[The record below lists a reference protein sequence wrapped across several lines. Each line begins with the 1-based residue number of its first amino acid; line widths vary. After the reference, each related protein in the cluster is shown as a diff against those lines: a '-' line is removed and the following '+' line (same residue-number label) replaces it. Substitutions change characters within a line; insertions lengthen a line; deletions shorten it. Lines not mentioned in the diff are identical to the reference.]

1 MGVTANARA
10 CVIIPDENAG
20 GDMKSYWIVTKGDK
34 ATLEQREVPVPK
46 PKPNEILF
54 KVHASAL
61 NRGELTVGGV
71 VHGGPE
77 KNGGNEGAGIV
88 EAVGESVSGF
98 KAGDRVMGR
107 ARGCW
112 ADYAIMEV
120 EQALPVPEYMS
131 FEQAAA
137 TPLSLI
143 TAYEAMVTYGKVRKG
158 EWVLVAGAS
167 SGAGVASIQIAQV
180 LGAKSIGTSGSAD
193 KLTKLKAAGL
203 DVGIQTRAPDFSSKV
218 REITGGAG
226 VNLALNYVGGTYF
239 PEILKSLA
247 NKGRVAIVGYVDG
260 SHHADI
266 DLSAVHANRFEIF
279 GVSNA
284 KLNAAEKAEATRG
297 FKRDIL
303 PGYYERR
310 LAPLVDRVF
319 RFDELPAA
327 KAHMEANAM
336 VGKIVVRLA

>member
-1 MGVTANARA
+1 
-10 CVIIPDENAG
+10 
-20 GDMKSYWIVTKGDK
+20 MKSYWIVTKGDQ
-34 ATLEQREVPVPK
+34 ATLEQREIPTPK
-46 PKPNEILF
+46 PKANEILF

-77 KNGGNEGAGIV
+77 KVGGNEGAGV
-88 EAVGESVSGF
+88 VQAVGEGVSGF

-112 ADYAIMEV
+112 AEHAIVEL
-120 EQALPVPEYMS
+120 EQALPIPDYMS

-137 TPLSLI
+137 TPLSMI
-143 TAYEAMVTYGKVRKG
+143 TAYEAMVTYGKLRKG
-158 EWVLVAGAS
+158 EWVLIAGAS

-193 KLTKLKAAGL
+193 KLAKLKAAGL
-203 DVGIQTRAPDFSSKV
+203 DVGIQTRAPDFSAKV
-218 REITGGAG
+218 RDASGGAG
-226 VNLALNYVGGTYF
+226 ANLALNYVGGTYF

-260 SHHADI
+260 AHHADI

-284 KLNAAEKAEATRG
+284 KLTAPEKAEATRA

-303 PGYYERR
+303 PTYVERKM
-310 LAPLVDRVF
+310 APLVDRVF
-319 RFDELPAA
+319 SFEELPAA
-327 KAHMEANAM
+327 KQHMESNAM
-336 VGKIVVRLA
+336 TGKVVVKIA